1 MGPAAIPIIAIGS
14 ATTAAVVHER
24 NESRRE
30 ARQERERMER
40 LAREAEERRIR
51 EEAEKKKTIWR
62 AKKTAGRGKK
72 TAGRGNKTAKTTGTG
87 TDWEIKKRK
96 GIRGK
101 KETRRIGRKRK
112 NKEAKN
118 SWGTKFLW

>member
-24 NESRRE
+24 NENRRE

-51 EEAEKKKTIWR
+51 EEAEKKRQFDKCYMYKYIANICR
-62 AKKTAGRGKK
+62 NR
-72 TAGRGNKTAKTTGTG
+72 
-87 TDWEIKKRK
+87 
-96 GIRGK
+96 
-101 KETRRIGRKRK
+101 
-112 NKEAKN
+112 
-118 SWGTKFLW
+118 

>member
-51 EEAEKKKTIWR
+51 
-62 AKKTAGRGKK
+62 
-72 TAGRGNKTAKTTGTG
+72 
-87 TDWEIKKRK
+87 
-96 GIRGK
+96 
-101 KETRRIGRKRK
+101 
-112 NKEAKN
+112 
-118 SWGTKFLW
+118 